1 MVDVSELSQR
11 VLQLT
16 LDDEPAQL
24 RAALQDLEPEDERGF
39 AATTDE
45 GAYATHIAANFGRFH
60 CLAELLDRGCP
71 ALRMPSGHTPLMVAC
86 QSGAVDCVAALVE
99 FYPEDVRAFTGRGHT
114 ALMIAMEVLHGD
126 EARAATVA
134 RLLLRGGADP
144 LARRPA
150 GDGAGSADA
159 ALYECCG
166 KGCAK
171 LARVLVEE
179 GPADQLAWTR
189 ASGHTCLHAAAE
201 AKHAA
206 CLRAVVA
213 AAAAAPAGRAAL
225 LACARRAAVE
235 DGATALHVACY
246 AGCESC
252 VRALLP
258 VSDVDARMRPPYASP
273 LYVAAAGGYGACV
286 AEILAHGGTAPAAR
300 GDHGPLHAAACS
312 GDVECVARI
321 LAADAGALERRD
333 PEARTPL
340 AKAVQNSR
348 VDAAVFLVICGA
360 RPVYADAPEVGSA
373 DDVPVVDGAA
383 RAETAVD
390 LVDEAHA
397 RGAPGL
403 AEWLREVDVFA
414 GAAAG
419 LPLLCFANDIP
430 AAWHVTLLRAGADPD
445 VEPLGAFGRAL
456 WAGDERGNDA
466 TWVPMERRP
475 WRPDSHFLYPRGARR
490 RAEAAAAVGW
500 ALERDG
506 RRHLATIFTDA
517 VLPYAVAREPG
528 DLLSVADERRAYLEL
543 YLGGVV
549 T

>member
-114 ALMIAMEVLHGD
+114 QRHTALMIAMEVLHGD
-126 EARAATVA
+126 EARAASVA

-179 GPADQLAWTR
+179 GPADQLAWTGPAATR
-189 ASGHTCLHAAAE
+189 ASTRRPRRSTP
-201 AKHAA
+201 
-206 CLRAVVA
+206 RASA
-213 AAAAAPAGRAAL
+213 RSSPPRPRRRGRAAPRVR
-225 LACARRAAVE
+225 ARGRRGRR
-235 DGATALHVACY
+235 DGAHAACY

-286 AEILAHGGTAPAAR
+286 AEILAHGGTAPARAATTAR
-300 GDHGPLHAAACS
+300 CTRRPAPATSRRSGP
-312 GDVECVARI
+312 
-321 LAADAGALERRD
+321 
-333 PEARTPL
+333 
-340 AKAVQNSR
+340 
-348 VDAAVFLVICGA
+348 
-360 RPVYADAPEVGSA
+360 
-373 DDVPVVDGAA
+373 
-383 RAETAVD
+383 ETAGTT
-390 LVDEAHA
+390 
-397 RGAPGL
+397 R
-403 AEWLREVDVFA
+403 R
-414 GAAAG
+414 
-419 LPLLCFANDIP
+419 
-430 AAWHVTLLRAGADPD
+430 
-445 VEPLGAFGRAL
+445 
-456 WAGDERGNDA
+456 
-466 TWVPMERRP
+466 VPMARRP

>member
-71 ALRMPSGHTPLMVAC
+71 ALRMPSGH
-86 QSGAVDCVAALVE
+86 AAHGRVPERRRRLRRRAGGVL
-99 FYPEDVRAFTGRGHT
+99 PEDVRAFTGRGHT
-114 ALMIAMEVLHGD
+114 QRPVAVTIFERFRLGKRLRIV
-126 EARAATVA
+126 TVMLA
-134 RLLLRGGADP
+134 RLD
-144 LARRPA
+144 
-150 GDGAGSADA
+150 
-159 ALYECCG
+159 
-166 KGCAK
+166 
-171 LARVLVEE
+171 
-179 GPADQLAWTR
+179 R

-213 AAAAAPAGRAAL
+213 AAAAAPGPRRA

-246 AGCESC
+246 AGCEL
-252 VRALLP
+252 RAPLLP

-333 PEARTPL
+333 PEARTPSPRRCRTRGSTRPSSSSS
-340 AKAVQNSR
+340 A
-348 VDAAVFLVICGA
+348 A
-360 RPVYADAPEVGSA
+360 RPVYAAPEVGSP

-383 RAETAVD
+383 RAEVAVD

-397 RGAPGL
+397 APGWR
-403 AEWLREVDVFA
+403 WLREVDVFA

-419 LPLLCFANDIP
+419 CPSCGALGRRRAGGRRDVGADGAPPLAPGLALPL
-430 AAWHVTLLRAGADPD
+430 
-445 VEPLGAFGRAL
+445 
-456 WAGDERGNDA
+456 
-466 TWVPMERRP
+466 
-475 WRPDSHFLYPRGARR
+475 PRGARR

-528 DLLSVADERRAYLEL
+528 DLLSVADERRAYLL